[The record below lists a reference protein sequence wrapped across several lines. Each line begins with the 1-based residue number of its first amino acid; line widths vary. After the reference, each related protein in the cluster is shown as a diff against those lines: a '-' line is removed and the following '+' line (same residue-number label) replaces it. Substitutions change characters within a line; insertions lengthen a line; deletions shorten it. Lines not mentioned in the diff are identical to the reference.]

1 MTTRLERAALALAV
15 PLQAALDAELIDP
28 ADVGSGVRVPV
39 AGLALTPAG
48 TLHGGALSGVL
59 ELAGYLAVLP
69 ELAETEHAVTHA
81 IATQLVGA
89 ARAGDVVTVRG
100 TLVRRARTI
109 AFVSVTAS
117 VGDSRPVAQSQ
128 ITKSIVTVA

>member
-1 MTTRLERAALALAV
+1 MSTILERAALALAV
-15 PLQAALDAELIDP
+15 PLQSALGAELADP
-28 ADVGSGVRVPV
+28 ADVGRGVRFPV
-39 AGLALTPAG
+39 TGLALTPAG

-69 ELAETEHAVTHA
+69 ELAETEHAVAHA

-89 ARAGDVVTVRG
+89 AREGDVVTVQG
-100 TLVRRARTI
+100 TLVRRARQI
-109 AFVSVTAS
+109 AFVSVTAT
-117 VGDSRPVAQSQ
+117 VAGSRAVAQSQ